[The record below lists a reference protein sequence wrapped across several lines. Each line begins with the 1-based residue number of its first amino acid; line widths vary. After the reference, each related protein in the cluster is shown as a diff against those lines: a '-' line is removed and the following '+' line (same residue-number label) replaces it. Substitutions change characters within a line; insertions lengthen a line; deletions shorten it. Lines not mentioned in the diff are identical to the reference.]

1 MQPQVPIEVDEAT
14 GVWTTDGLP
23 MLYVPRH
30 FFVNNHTAIEEA
42 LGREKYA
49 TLLYDA
55 GYKSAYFWCAS
66 EAKTHGLSGLPVF
79 EHYLKRLSQRGWGQ
93 FRFQT
98 ADAKTGA
105 AEIRLENSLFVLA
118 QAAHGAGNPVST
130 AHAASSAGNPT
141 SAAHAASSAG
151 NPASAAH
158 AASSAGGPA
167 SAAHAASS
175 AGGPTTAGVALRQAA
190 AAGTPAGTRCY
201 MFSGWF
207 AGAMDWVLDTSSV
220 GVKTHSAELQC
231 GGQGH
236 SHCLF
241 RVRPQI

>member
-1 MQPQVPIEVDEAT
+1 MKPQVPIEVDEST

-42 LGREKYA
+42 LGRQKYA

-98 ADAKTGA
+98 VDAKTGA

-118 QAAHGAGNPVST
+118 
-130 AHAASSAGNPT
+130 HAASSSGG
-141 SAAHAASSAG
+141 AA
-151 NPASAAH
+151 
-158 AASSAGGPA
+158 
-167 SAAHAASS
+167 
-175 AGGPTTAGVALRQAA
+175 TADVALPKTA
-190 AAGTPAGTRCY
+190 AAGTPATRCY
-201 MFSGWF
+201 MFAGWF
-207 AGAMDWVLDTSSV
+207 AGAMDWVLDTSGV

>member
-1 MQPQVPIEVDEAT
+1 MKPQVPIEVDEAT

-49 TLLYDA
+49 QLLYDA

-93 FRFQT
+93 FRFAS
-98 ADAKTGA
+98 ADAKSGA

-118 QAAHGAGNPVST
+118 GGGAGSPAAASLARPQAAGDMPAAGHVP
-130 AHAASSAGNPT
+130 AAGP
-141 SAAHAASSAG
+141 
-151 NPASAAH
+151 
-158 AASSAGGPA
+158 AGG
-167 SAAHAASS
+167 
-175 AGGPTTAGVALRQAA
+175 
-190 AAGTPAGTRCY
+190 RCY
-201 MFSGWF
+201 MFAGWF
-207 AGAMDWVLDTSSV
+207 AGAMDWVLETS
-220 GVKTHSAELQC
+220 GLRVKTHSGELQC

-236 SHCLF
+236 NHCLF
-241 RVRPQI
+241 RVRPQS

>member
-30 FFVNNHTAIEEA
+30 FFNNNHTAIEDA

-49 TLLYDA
+49 QLLYDA

-93 FRFQT
+93 FQF
-98 ADAKTGA
+98 AAVDAKSGA

-118 QAAHGAGNPVST
+118 QAAGAATSAPST
-130 AHAASSAGNPT
+130 ASGAQV
-141 SAAHAASSAG
+141 SAAANAQSPAGSARGAPAPGAA
-151 NPASAAH
+151 P
-158 AASSAGGPA
+158 
-167 SAAHAASS
+167 
-175 AGGPTTAGVALRQAA
+175 
-190 AAGTPAGTRCY
+190 PAGTRCY
-201 MFSGWF
+201 MFAGWF
-207 AGAMDWVLDTSSV
+207 AGAMDWVLETSGV
-220 GVKTHSAELQC
+220 AVKTHSSELQC

-241 RVRPQI
+241 RVRPQS

>member
-1 MQPQVPIEVDEAT
+1 MKPLIPIEVDEAT

-23 MLYVPRH
+23 MVYVPRH

-49 TLLYDA
+49 KLLYDA

-66 EAKTHGLSGLPVF
+66 EAKTHGLAGLPVF

-98 ADAKTGA
+98 VDARSGA

-118 QAAHGAGNPVST
+118 QAASMANATGAAQAT
-130 AHAASSAGNPT
+130 AAASP
-141 SAAHAASSAG
+141 AA
-151 NPASAAH
+151 
-158 AASSAGGPA
+158 
-167 SAAHAASS
+167 
-175 AGGPTTAGVALRQAA
+175 
-190 AAGTPAGTRCY
+190 TRCY
-201 MFSGWF
+201 MFAGWF
-207 AGAMDWVLDTSSV
+207 AGAMDWVLETS
-220 GVKTHSAELQC
+220 GAHVKTHSGEVHC
-231 GGQGH
+231 GGDGH

-241 RVRPQI
+241 RVSPQN